1 MPKLMVKGDVI
12 AAHDE
17 VKSSGFF
24 LDEDAIGFYEWHD
37 WTAEKGLER
46 LVFRVS
52 RNPKYLK
59 GHLERIYYCFENQL
73 DLQLF
78 GALADLVIVL
88 GENGGPLCRRMI
100 NGSRSRLTQE
110 NYQALIAKIENK
122 NSNPDEFLFNRYS
135 VFTKGVLATP
145 FLITSTAKDRYDHDP
160 LSLAKSY
167 IEVSQLDDAIE
178 ILEQAIQE
186 SPNRM
191 ELHDELMP
199 LYRQTRNSIRFKKFF
214 QELKRHNITL
224 PPSWNELHEYFENP

>member
-1 MPKLMVKGDVI
+1 MPKLMVKVDVI
-12 AAHDE
+12 AAHDQ

-78 GALADLVIVL
+78 GALTDLVIVL
-88 GENGGPLCRRMI
+88 GENGGTLCRRMI

-110 NYQALIAKIENK
+110 NYQALIAKIENNK
-122 NSNPDEFLFNRYS
+122 
-135 VFTKGVLATP
+135 K
-145 FLITSTAKDRYDHDP
+145 IIKP
-160 LSLAKSY
+160 LSPKSR
-167 IEVSQLDDAIE
+167 ISIPIRTSFFLTVFQFLLKAFWQL
-178 ILEQAIQE
+178 L
-186 SPNRM
+186 
-191 ELHDELMP
+191 
-199 LYRQTRNSIRFKKFF
+199 F
-214 QELKRHNITL
+214 
-224 PPSWNELHEYFENP
+224 